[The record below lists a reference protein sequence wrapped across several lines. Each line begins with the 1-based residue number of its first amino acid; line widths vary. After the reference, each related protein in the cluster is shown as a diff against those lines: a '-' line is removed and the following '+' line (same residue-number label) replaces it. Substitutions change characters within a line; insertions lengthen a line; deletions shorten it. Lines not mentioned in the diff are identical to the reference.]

1 VNYRDEFDLGLS
13 QDPGQGIATLDEF
26 ARRWGSLAEG
36 YAVMPL
42 PTEDR
47 LSALRVPMREI
58 ARFPGRV
65 IISRR

>member
-1 VNYRDEFDLGLS
+1 LS